1 MNINGVQ
8 KNSHIPSQ
16 ATQKSNSV
24 EGSSFKEILDST
36 RAKETSLEE
45 IFKNASQTYGVPI
58 QLLKAVGKVESN
70 FNPNAVSS
78 SGASGIM
85 QLMPATARGLG
96 VTDVFDAE
104 QNINGGAKYLSQ
116 LLKRYDG
123 DLSLTLAGYNAGP
136 GNVAKY
142 GGVPNFKETKNY
154 ITKVE
159 QALNDDGQDIKLTNY
174 QDTVEFEAT
183 KTLQIPILNNPEA
196 IAKLLQLKLLED
208 FYYNPEEDS
217 EEQV

>member
-8 KNSHIPSQ
+8 KSSHISSQ
-16 ATQKSNSV
+16 ATGESNSAI
-24 EGSSFKEILDST
+24 GTSFKEILDSSM
-36 RAKETSLEE
+36 AKETNLEE

-70 FNPNAVSS
+70 FNPNAISP
-78 SGASGIM
+78 SGAGGIM

-154 ITKVE
+154 IIKVG
-159 QALNDDGQDIKLTNY
+159 QALKDEGQDIKLTNY
-174 QDTVEFEAT
+174 QDTREIEAT
-183 KTLQIPILNNPEA
+183 KTLQIPILNDPEA
-196 IAKLLQLKLLED
+196 IAKMIQLKLLED
-208 FYYNPEEDS
+208 FYYNPDEDS